1 MYELLAVAIGASFLL
16 LCMYFSFRNGKSS
29 GGVSITRP
37 MENTVDGFGAS
48 RGSDF
53 SYSGTSP
60 FSMQPALPVGLKEDR
75 KKTDVLKDYAHDA
88 DKDW

>member
-1 MYELLAVAIGASFLL
+1 MYELLAIVIGAGFLL
-16 LCMYFSFRNGKSS
+16 LCLYFSLGKRTSS

-37 MENTVDGFGAS
+37 EESTVDGFGAS

-60 FSMQPALPVGLKEDR
+60 FSTQPGVPVSLKENQHEAD
-75 KKTDVLKDYAHDA
+75 TLKEYAHDT
-88 DKDW
+88 DNDW